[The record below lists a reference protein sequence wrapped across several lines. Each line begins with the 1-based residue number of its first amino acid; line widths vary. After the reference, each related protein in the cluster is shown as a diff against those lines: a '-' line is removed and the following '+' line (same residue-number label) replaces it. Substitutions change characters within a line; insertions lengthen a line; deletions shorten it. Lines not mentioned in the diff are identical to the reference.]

1 MDDDD
6 DEVEDIEARRWHW
19 ASISAAAANFAGNIG
34 RAASLFFDDIAVL
47 AAQHAAVQHE
57 RDDLISSAHMAIE
70 SLPVQ
75 EWGRGARRTVTN
87 PGPSVPPAE

>member
-1 MDDDD
+1 MNDD

-19 ASISAAAANFAGNIG
+19 ASVVGATANFAGNIG
-34 RAASLFFDDIAVL
+34 RAASLFFDDMAVQ

-57 RDDLISSAHMAIE
+57 RDDLISSAQRAIE

-75 EWGRGARRTVTN
+75 E
-87 PGPSVPPAE
+87 